1 MKGEIQMTNV
11 IDVHDL
17 PEEDVMIVQEI
28 VDKLREKRKNQDSGE
43 RDGVEF
49 GRWPLGVKG
58 NLSRSEIY
66 EDR

>member
-1 MKGEIQMTNV
+1 MTNV

-17 PEEDVMIVQEI
+17 PEEDVLIVQEI
-28 VDKLREKRKNQDSGE
+28 VDQLREKRKNQDSE
-43 RDGVEF
+43 KREVEF